1 VGWVLEGGT
10 EFDVELARGEVVGD
24 GPVIVGVVG
33 HPDEGDDVVVVEE
46 VEDFDGD
53 GEVVE
58 ELSDA

>member
-1 VGWVLEGGT
+1 MAG
-10 EFDVELARGEVVGD
+10 GEVVGY
-24 GPVIVGVVG
+24 GVVVVGVVG